1 MPIEDL
7 DLTSAETL
15 SALKSKGFF
24 TEEDVNKRNKSL
36 EDNRNDV
43 LRQLGEKKELIRSFG
58 YEPEKLL
65 EITKD
70 ERFKKI
76 VEGGF
81 EQFEQQFGSE
91 ISQRYEALKTDKM
104 LAEQE
109 YKQELSTY
117 ESQINDSKLEIQN
130 LRIENKLGSLLNEYS
145 GQIYPSA
152 VKEIIADAKR
162 DLDFD
167 QKGRLFVMG
176 DDGVARQNADGPMN
190 EKHWMIEDMKANPHR
205 YKGASGSNT
214 ASMNGKEIDTSK
226 MSAQEKR
233 RVGRQQRNNG

>member
-1 MPIEDL
+1 MALEDL
-7 DLTSAETL
+7 DLNSPEIL
-15 SALKSKGFF
+15 GELKSKGFY
-24 TEEDVNKRNKSL
+24 TEDDVNKRNKAL

-43 LRQLGEKKELIRSFG
+43 LRQLGEKKELIKSFG
-58 YEPEKLL
+58 YEPEKLI

-70 ERFKKI
+70 PRFKKI
-76 VEGGF
+76 ADGGF
-81 EQFEQQFGSE
+81 DQFEQQFGSE

-117 ESQINDSKLEIQN
+117 EKQIQDSQLEIQN

-145 GQIYPSA
+145 GQIFPSA

-176 DDGVARQNADGPMN
+176 EDGVARQNADGPMN
-190 EKHWMIEDMKANPHR
+190 EKHWIIEDMKNNPHR
-205 YKGASGSNT
+205 YKGASGSNN
-214 ASMNGKEIDTSK
+214 ASINGKEIDTSN
-226 MSAQEKR
+226 MSPQEKR
-233 RVGRQQRNNG
+233 RAGRRQQV